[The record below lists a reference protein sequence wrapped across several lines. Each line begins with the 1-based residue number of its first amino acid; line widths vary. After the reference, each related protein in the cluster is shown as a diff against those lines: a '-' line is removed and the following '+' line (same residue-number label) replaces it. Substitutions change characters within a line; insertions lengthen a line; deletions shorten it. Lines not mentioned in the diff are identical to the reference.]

1 MPADLPQSVY
11 FVEKWAELRCKLRY
25 FFKAQ
30 IVPVNVDMLNNEY
43 GKSKIRDRQRV
54 HVSPIRP
61 IVNDRQFNITV
72 PFQKKVGLMSS
83 KTANMQVTMSKN
95 FFLAGETAYLMVNID
110 NSQCSDPCS
119 LEISQISK
127 VKVYQSWRKY
137 TVKRSHR
144 KESFFL
150 AAPGEQKSMIL
161 QFNIASKRPSPVKPG
176 FFKHPDAY
184 HYVNSLVPES
194 IYAQTFSVTNFLEL
208 YLTHANTVFSNDSK
222 KKFHF
227 QLIQPSLVA
236 GKVET
241 PPPIF
246 LDTNG
251 QMMTMEN
258 PVISAP
264 EGEIISGVAM
274 DIPEDKSAKGKDQKE
289 EEEDDPKAAAK

>member
-1 MPADLPQSVY
+1 M
-11 FVEKWAELRCKLRY
+11 
-25 FFKAQ
+25 
-30 IVPVNVDMLNNEY
+30 
-43 GKSKIRDRQRV
+43 
-54 HVSPIRP
+54 
-61 IVNDRQFNITV
+61 
-72 PFQKKVGLMSS
+72 
-83 KTANMQVTMSKN
+83 
-95 FFLAGETAYLMVNID
+95 
-110 NSQCSDPCS
+110 
-119 LEISQISK
+119 
-127 VKVYQSWRKY
+127 
-137 TVKRSHR
+137 
-144 KESFFL
+144 
-150 AAPGEQKSMIL
+150 
-161 QFNIASKRPSPVKPG
+161 
-176 FFKHPDAY
+176 
-184 HYVNSLVPES
+184 PES